1 MWGKQSLI
9 QHMVLPLIPNLKKKK
24 SSNFPFL
31 NRLERSVI
39 IENGKNIY

>member
-1 MWGKQSLI
+1 MGKAK
-9 QHMVLPLIPNLKKKK
+9 PNPTHCVAFDTKFEKKKK
-24 SSNFPFL
+24 SSNFTFL

>member
-1 MWGKQSLI
+1 MGKAKPDPTHGVAFDTKFEI
-9 QHMVLPLIPNLKKKK
+9 TK
-24 SSNFPFL
+24 SSDFPFL

>member
-1 MWGKQSLI
+1 MGKAKPDPT
-9 QHMVLPLIPNLKKKK
+9 HGVAFDTKFEKKK